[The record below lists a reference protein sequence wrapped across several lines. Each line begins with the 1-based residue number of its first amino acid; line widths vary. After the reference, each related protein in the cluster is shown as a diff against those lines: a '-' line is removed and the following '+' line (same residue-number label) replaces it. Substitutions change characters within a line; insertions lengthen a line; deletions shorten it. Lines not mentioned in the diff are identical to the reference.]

1 MKIIS
6 KHKDFYDP
14 FGYILGKPD
23 ESIHYFRNEEIV
35 NLSNNDN
42 KKKYSNVLNKLDK
55 YLKYYTYGDRNTK
68 YIIAELEYIIVG
80 IYPYI
85 YLVPFYV
92 FIYTPTRQSYLL
104 CDKVKPIIVSEDDVK
119 STKNHEKLYNKIKN
133 KVDELISIYSSYNY
147 TKKDLYINPII
158 YNKKYGGESLNYIQG
173 QWKIEDRDI
182 FKELEAPV
190 FIFSSKNDY
199 IRDYWHN
206 MDSSTSLLYLNPVI
220 VNQPFNVLGCFT
232 DEIKSNGNIYI
243 DIENF
248 LWSIKQEP
256 ETIPDNKTKI
266 INAGFD
272 LKTSFRNM

>member
-6 KHKDFYDP
+6 KHKDFYDS

-23 ESIHYFRNEEIV
+23 ESIHYLRNEEII

-42 KKKYSNVLNKLDK
+42 KKRYRNVLNKIDK
-55 YLKYYTYGDRNTK
+55 YLKHYTYGYSNK
-68 YIIAELEYIIVG
+68 EYIDAVLEYIIVG

-92 FIYTPTRQSYLL
+92 FASTFTKRSYIL
-104 CDKVKPIIVSEDDVK
+104 CDKVKPIIVSEDDVRK
-119 STKNHEKLYNKIKN
+119 IENHEKLYNKIKN
-133 KVDELISIYSSYNY
+133 KFDELINIYSYNY
-147 TKKDLYINPII
+147 TKKDLYIKPII
-158 YNKKYGGESLNYIQG
+158 YNRKYGGDFLNYIQG

-182 FKELEAPV
+182 FKELKVPV
-190 FIFSSKNDY
+190 FIFSSKNNY
-199 IRDYWHN
+199 ITEYWDN
-206 MDSSTSLLYLNPVI
+206 RNIDTSLLYLNPVI

-256 ETIPDNKTKI
+256 ESIPDNKTKI